1 MSHDVLQGC
10 RPSCLVI
17 PDTLAMP
24 RISRSLSFLQDDELF
39 SWSEEETLST
49 RNFCRGNLPP
59 SLLSLFLDSALLQYL
74 PGHRE
79 RRLSIE
85 LQYWSPAHRC
95 AHYAMSPPAMAPVL
109 GSGTKEY
116 KRESGTAR
124 LLGSGIYAQCELEQD
139 SEI

>member
-1 MSHDVLQGC
+1 MSHEVLRGC
-10 RPSCLVI
+10 RSSCLVI
-17 PDTLAMP
+17 PDTASHATDFSKSELPAGL
-24 RISRSLSFLQDDELF
+24 RTFFLVRRRNSVNTKFLSR
-39 SWSEEETLST
+39 
-49 RNFCRGNLPP
+49 NPPP
-59 SLLSLFLDSALLQYL
+59 SLLSLFLDTALLQYL

-79 RRLSIE
+79 KRISVE

-109 GSGTKEY
+109 GSGAKEY